1 MACKLLIQVELA
13 NKKSEPRTD
22 QNIIISQL
30 IRRKLTNEE
39 KKCWCGNFGIKCYED
54 ILEGTRIKVS
64 SKIYHSKNY
73 NRKRNSDS
81 FTILFENNG
90 KNEYGDV
97 LYFFEYKNKVYP
109 GINIFLDLEN
119 VIMPAEISGFFYESF
134 KNLFNK
140 FNSLIETD
148 MKICHYDIIT
158 VEQIKYKCIKIFFK
172 NNLYHIINIGDILS
186 RSPNLLIVPLSIS

>member
-1 MACKLLIQVELA
+1 MHGSKAFLEQLACKLLIQVELA
-13 NKKSEPRTD
+13 NKKTD

-30 IRRKLTNEE
+30 ISRKLTNEK
-39 KKCWCGNFGIKCYED
+39 KKCLCGYFGIKCYED
-54 ILEGTRIKVS
+54 ILEGTRIKVN
-64 SKIYHSKNY
+64 SKIFHSKNY

-90 KNEYGDV
+90 KNVYGEV
-97 LYFFEYKNKVYP
+97 LYFFEYKNKVYA
-109 GINIFLDLEN
+109 GINVYLNLEN

-148 MKICHYDIIT
+148 MKICIMT
-158 VEQIKYKCIKIFFK
+158 
-172 NNLYHIINIGDILS
+172 
-186 RSPNLLIVPLSIS
+186 